1 MLDIR
6 QTPRYAK
13 YLRKTGWQIEELSGV
28 NCFIKKIPLLGSVI
42 KIQRPETIPLKQIKE
57 LAKKHH
63 AFQLIIEPKRKMD
76 AEYLRKSG
84 FKLINSPFL
93 PSKTLILDLTVGREK
108 LFKQLKKDARY
119 ALRKTEKLVVD
130 KPKSI
135 TDFYNSWKKA
145 VGKKRYI
152 TPLPRLKILK
162 RVFGKNVL
170 FLMNKNSSAGAIFLL
185 GDKIA
190 YYWQAFSG
198 PEGRKQLAQYR
209 IVWEGILWAKKS
221 GAKIFDFEGIY
232 DKRFPNKQWSGFT
245 HFKKSF
251 GGEDL
256 EYPGCFS
263 KIFISQIFKWK
274 RNTKK
279 S

>member
-13 YLRKTGWQIEELSGV
+13 YLRKTGWQVEKLNGV
-28 NCFIKKIPLLGSVI
+28 NCFIKRIPLIGSVI
-42 KIQRPETIPLKQIKE
+42 KIQRPETIPLKKIKN
-57 LAKKHH
+57 LVKKHY
-63 AFQLIIEPKRKMD
+63 AFQLIIEPKTKMD
-76 AEYLRKSG
+76 AKYLKRNN
-84 FKLINSPFL
+84 FRLINSPFL
-93 PSKTLILDLTVGREK
+93 PSKTLILDLTISREK
-108 LFKQLKKDARY
+108 LLKQFKKDTRY
-119 ALRKTEKLVVD
+119 ALRKTEKLIVA
-130 KPKSI
+130 KPEDI
-135 TDFYNSWKKA
+135 TTFYNSWKKA
-145 VGKKRYI
+145 VGRKRYI
-152 TPLPRLKILK
+152 TPLSRLKILK
-162 RVFGKNVL
+162 RTFGKNAL
-170 FLMNKNSSAGAIFLL
+170 FLMTKSGSAGAIFLL

-198 PEGRKQLAQYR
+198 RKGRKELAQYK

-232 DKRFPNKQWSGFT
+232 DERFPNKQWAGFT

-251 GGEDL
+251 GGEGL
-256 EYPGCFS
+256 EYPGCFT

-279 S
+279 L

>member
-13 YLRKTGWQIEELSGV
+13 YLRKTGWQVEELSGV
-28 NCFIKKIPLLGSVI
+28 NCFIKKIPFLGSVI
-42 KIQRPETIPLKQIKE
+42 KIQRPEIIPLKKIKN
-57 LAKKHH
+57 LVKKHH
-63 AFQLIIEPKRKMD
+63 AFQLIIEPKTKID
-76 AEYLRKSG
+76 AEYLKKSG
-84 FKLINSPFL
+84 LRLISSPFL
-93 PSKTLILDLTVGREK
+93 PSKTLILDLTTSHER
-108 LFKQLKKDARY
+108 LLKQLKKDARY
-119 ALRKTEKLVVD
+119 ALRKTDKLVVA
-130 KPKSI
+130 KPKNI

-145 VGKKRYI
+145 IKRKRYI
-152 TPLPRLKILK
+152 TPLSRLKILK

-170 FLMNKNSSAGAIFLL
+170 FLVSKDGSAGAIFLL

-198 PEGRKQLAQYR
+198 PEGRKQLAQYK
-209 IVWEGILWAKKS
+209 ILWEGILWAKKS

-232 DKRFPNKQWSGFT
+232 DERFPNKQWAGFT

-251 GGEDL
+251 GGEGL
-256 EYPGCFS
+256 EYPGCFT

-279 S
+279 L